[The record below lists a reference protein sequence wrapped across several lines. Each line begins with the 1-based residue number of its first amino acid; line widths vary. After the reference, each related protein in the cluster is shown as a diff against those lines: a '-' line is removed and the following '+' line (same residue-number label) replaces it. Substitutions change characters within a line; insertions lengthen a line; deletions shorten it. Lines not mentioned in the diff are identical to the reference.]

1 MEWSMAVDRS
11 LDAERASDPWLNEHT
26 DLLTAGM
33 TVLELGCGNGDDC
46 ADLVGY
52 GIDVVAFDQFVA
64 SLRRARRQAPGI
76 RIVRGD
82 MRCPLPFRNEQFDAV
97 VASLSIHYF
106 DWATSA
112 AIVSE
117 VRRVVRPGGWFI
129 SRVNSVGDVNF
140 EYGKGAEIEPDFF
153 EVRPGHFKRF
163 FTEDSLRRL
172 LDGAFDVDSI
182 VPRVSTR
189 WTKEKQTLVARAQRR
204 A

>member
-1 MEWSMAVDRS
+1 
-11 LDAERASDPWLNEHT
+11 
-26 DLLTAGM
+26 M

-52 GIDVVAFDQFVA
+52 GIDVVAFDRFVA

-82 MRCPLPFRNEQFDAV
+82 MRRPLPFLDEQFDAV

-112 AIVSE
+112 AIIAE
-117 VRRVVRPGGWFI
+117 VGRVIRPGGWFI

-140 EYGKGAEIEPDFF
+140 EYGQGIEIEPDFF
-153 EVRPGHFKRF
+153 EVRPGFYKRF
-163 FTEDSLRRL
+163 FSEAALRKL
-172 LDGAFDVDSI
+172 LEPEFAVDSI
-182 VPRVSTR
+182 VPRVSMR
-189 WTKEKQTLVARAQRR
+189 WKKEKQTLVARAQRR